1 VATVRRRAGYSLVE
15 LLVALALLG
24 VVGAVAS
31 GLLSSWR
38 TSRACSHGAPPLLDP
53 ALARLRNDIQSAAAA
68 GLSPTWSSLPLVL
81 LLEDGSRLRYRVT
94 AGHLERHAAA
104 GADRPWRPAGSA
116 VAVAGWRWRAV
127 GPRVLVVEIE
137 AWSVRRAGVPVPAGG
152 AAAQSEPT
160 VRELLWVALRGGGG
174 RRAW

>member
-1 VATVRRRAGYSLVE
+1 VRRWAGYSLVE

-24 VVGAVAS
+24 VVGAVSS
-31 GLLSSWR
+31 GLLVELARLDAALAR
-38 TSRACSHGAPPLLDP
+38 TARVPLLDP

-94 AGHLERHAAA
+94 AGHLERHVAASV
-104 GADRPWRPAGSA
+104 DRPWRPAGSA
-116 VAVAGWRWRAV
+116 VAVADWRWRAV
-127 GPRVLVVEIE
+127 GPRLLVVEIE
-137 AWSVRRAGVPVPAGG
+137 AWSVRRAGVPAPAGG
-152 AAAQSEPT
+152 AAAPSEPT
-160 VRELLWVALRGGGG
+160 VRELLWIALRGGGG